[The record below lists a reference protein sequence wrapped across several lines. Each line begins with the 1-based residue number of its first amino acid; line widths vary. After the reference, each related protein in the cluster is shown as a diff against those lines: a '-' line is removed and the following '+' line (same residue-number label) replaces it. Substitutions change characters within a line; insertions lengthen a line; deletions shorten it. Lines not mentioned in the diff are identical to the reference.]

1 MSLGVIIPLILV
13 LLFLSAFFSGS
24 EIAYMSVNPRRLE
37 KAAEKSRRAR
47 MAYKIQQNFDKTL
60 GALLIGNNL
69 VNTAASSFTTL
80 FVVALFASEGS
91 SESSRGVGATVAT
104 VIVTVLVLIFGEII
118 PKIIAKKTALG
129 FVQVVAYPLRV
140 FMILLSPI
148 WAPVVAVTN
157 RLFRKTEE
165 EPTVTEEELTTIIE
179 TVGEEGVL
187 DEERSDLLQS
197 ALDFANTTV
206 GEILT
211 HRLKWDAI
219 NIDDPREEIER
230 IIANTPYSRLPVYER
245 DFDHVIGVLNVK
257 HYFRVMV
264 EEGKIDDLRE
274 HLKEP
279 AFVYTNMKL
288 PAALAEMREKQN
300 HVDFVLDEYGGIM
313 GIVTMEDILEQLVGD
328 IWDES
333 DEIQNE
339 FVQTDDNTW
348 EVLGDANVED
358 MFDML
363 DVDYRDFESDF
374 TTVSGWAIEMLDADP
389 HEGDSFSYR
398 NLYVIITEMGE
409 NRIER
414 LSVVVNEETEEE
426 EDE

>member
-1 MSLGVIIPLILV
+1 MMENPYFVAALIVL

-24 EIAYMSVNPRRLE
+24 EIAFMSVNPRRLE
-37 KAAEKSRRAR
+37 KAAEKSAVARRAL
-47 MAYKIQQNFDKTL
+47 KIQSRFDSVL
-60 GALLIGNNL
+60 GSLLIGNNL
-69 VNTAASSFTTL
+69 VNTAASSCATMLAVTL
-80 FVVALFASEGS
+80 LGEGL
-91 SESSRGVGATVAT
+91 GATLAT
-104 VIVTVLVLIFGEII
+104 VVITILVLIFGEII
-118 PKIIAKKTALG
+118 PKILAKRTSLSFTKIVAIPLQIVIWIFTPIAAPIAAVLG
-129 FVQVVAYPLRV
+129 R
-140 FMILLSPI
+140 I
-148 WAPVVAVTN
+148 
-157 RLFRKTEE
+157 FRKKEE
-165 EPTVTEEELTTIIE
+165 EPTVTEEELSTIIE

-219 NIDDPREEIER
+219 NIDDDPEEIAAV
-230 IIANTPYSRLPVYER
+230 ISNTAYSRLPVYEH

-257 HYFRVMV
+257 HYYRVLV
-264 EEGKIDDLRE
+264 DEGEITDLRP

-288 PAALAEMREKQN
+288 PVALAEMREKQN

-333 DEIQNE
+333 DEIENE
-339 FVQTDDNTW
+339 FVQTDENTW
-348 EVLGDANVED
+348 EVLGDANIED

-363 DVDYRDFESDF
+363 DVDFRDFESEF

-389 HEGDSFSYR
+389 HEGDSFSYH
-398 NLYVIITEMGE
+398 NLYVIVTEMCE
-409 NRIER
+409 NRIVR
-414 LSVVVNEETEEE
+414 LSVVVNEDEKEE

>member
-1 MSLGVIIPLILV
+1 MSLSVIIPLMLV
-13 LLFLSAFFSGS
+13 LLLLSAFFSGS
-24 EIAYMSVNPRRLE
+24 EIAYMSANPRRLE
-37 KAAEKSRRAR
+37 KAGEKSPSAR
-47 MAYKIQQNFDKTL
+47 LAYKIQSRFDKVL
-60 GALLIGNNL
+60 GPLLVGNNL
-69 VNTAASSFTTL
+69 VNTAASSVATMFAI
-80 FVVALFASEGS
+80 ALFPESEGK
-91 SESSRGVGATVAT
+91 GAVIAT
-104 VIVTVLVLIFGEII
+104 AAVTVLVLIFGEII
-118 PKIIAKKTALG
+118 PKIIAKQTALS
-129 FVQVVAYPLRV
+129 FVRLVAYPLQLIV
-140 FMILLSPI
+140 WLLTPI
-148 WAPVVAVTN
+148 AAPFVAVVN
-157 RLFRKTEE
+157 RIFRKDEE
-165 EPTVTEEELTTIIE
+165 EPTVTEDELTTIIE

-219 NIDDPREEIER
+219 NIDDDREKIAA
-230 IIANTPYSRLPVYER
+230 IISNTPYSRLPVYEH
-245 DFDHVIGVLNVK
+245 DFDHIIGVLNVK
-257 HYFRVMV
+257 HYYRVLV
-264 EEGKIDDLRE
+264 EEGEIFDLRE

-279 AFVYTNMKL
+279 SFVYTNMKL

-333 DEIQNE
+333 DEIENE
-339 FVQTDDNTW
+339 FVETDENTW

-389 HEGDSFSYR
+389 HEGDSFEYR
-398 NLYVIITEMGE
+398 NLYVIVTEMGE

-414 LSVVVNEETEEE
+414 LSVVVNPTDD
-426 EDE
+426 EDEDE

>member
-1 MSLGVIIPLILV
+1 MMQNPFFIAALIV
-13 LLFLSAFFSGS
+13 GLLFLSAFFSGS

-37 KAAEKSRRAR
+37 KAAEKSVLARRAL
-47 MAYKIQQNFDKTL
+47 KIQSRFDRVL

-69 VNTAASSFTTL
+69 VNTAASSCATVFA
-80 FVVALFASEGS
+80 VALAGDEGL
-91 SESSRGVGATVAT
+91 GATIAT
-104 VIVTVLVLIFGEII
+104 VVVTVLVLVFGEII
-118 PKIIAKKTALG
+118 PKILAKQLSLSFSQIVAIPLQIVIWILTPIAAPIAAILR
-129 FVQVVAYPLRV
+129 RV
-140 FMILLSPI
+140 F
-148 WAPVVAVTN
+148 
-157 RLFRKTEE
+157 RKNEE
-165 EPTVTEEELTTIIE
+165 EPTVTEEELSTIIE

-219 NIDDPREEIER
+219 NIDDDPQEIAA
-230 IIANTPYSRLPVYER
+230 IISNTAYSRLPVYEH

-257 HYFRVMV
+257 HYYRVLV
-264 EEGKIDDLRE
+264 DEGEITDLRP

-279 AFVYTNMKL
+279 SFVYTNMKL
-288 PAALAEMREKQN
+288 PVALAEMREKQN

-333 DEIQNE
+333 DEIENE

-363 DVDYRDFESDF
+363 DVDFRDFESDF

-398 NLYVIITEMGE
+398 NLYVIVTEMGE

-414 LSVVVNEETEEE
+414 LSVIVKQDEEKE

>member
-1 MSLGVIIPLILV
+1 MSIAVILPLMLIL
-13 LLFLSAFFSGS
+13 LMFSAFFSGS

-37 KAAEKSRRAR
+37 KAGERSSAARLAFKLQSR
-47 MAYKIQQNFDKTL
+47 FDKVL
-60 GALLIGNNL
+60 GPLLIGNNL
-69 VNTAASSFTTL
+69 VNTAASSVATV
-80 FVVALFASEGS
+80 FVVAFFPG
-91 SESSRGVGATVAT
+91 GVGATIAT
-104 VIVTVLVLIFGEII
+104 AAVTVLVLIFGEII
-118 PKIIAKKTALG
+118 PKIVAKQIALT
-129 FVQVVAYPLRV
+129 FVQAVAYPLQLIV
-140 FMILLSPI
+140 WLLTPI
-148 WAPVVAVTN
+148 AAPFVAVIH
-157 RLFRKTEE
+157 RIFRKNEE
-165 EPTVTEEELTTIIE
+165 EPTVTEEELSTIIE

-187 DEERSDLLQS
+187 NEERSDLLQS

-219 NIDDPREEIER
+219 DINADPKEISAV
-230 IIANTPYSRLPVYER
+230 ISNTPYSRLPVYEH
-245 DFDHVIGVLNVK
+245 DFDHIIGVLNVK
-257 HYFRVMV
+257 HYYRVLV
-264 EEGKIDDLRE
+264 EEGEITDLRA

-279 AFVYTNMKL
+279 SFVYTNMKL
-288 PAALAEMREKQN
+288 PAALAEMREEQN

-333 DEIQNE
+333 DEIENE
-339 FVQTDDNTW
+339 FVETDENTW

-389 HEGDSFSYR
+389 HEGDSFAYR
-398 NLYVIITEMGE
+398 NLYVIVTEMGE

-414 LSVVVNEETEEE
+414 LSVVVNPISD
-426 EDE
+426 EDEDE

>member
-1 MSLGVIIPLILV
+1 MSIGIIIPLILV
-13 LLFLSAFFSGS
+13 LLLFSAFFSGS
-24 EIAYMSVNPRRLE
+24 EVAYMSANPRRLE
-37 KAAEKSRRAR
+37 KAAEKSSSAR
-47 MAYKIQQNFDKTL
+47 LAFKIQSRFDRVLGTL
-60 GALLIGNNL
+60 LVGNNL
-69 VNTAASSFTTL
+69 VNTAASSVATMFAL
-80 FVVALFASEGS
+80 ALFPDKG
-91 SESSRGVGATVAT
+91 GVGATVAT
-104 VIVTVLVLIFGEII
+104 AAITVLVLIFGEII
-118 PKIIAKKTALG
+118 PKIVAKQKALS
-129 FVQVVAYPLRV
+129 FARIVAYPLQIIVWLLTPVAAPFVAVINRV
-140 FMILLSPI
+140 F
-148 WAPVVAVTN
+148 
-157 RLFRKTEE
+157 RKNGE

-219 NIDDPREEIER
+219 NIDDDPDK
-230 IIANTPYSRLPVYER
+230 IAAVISNTAFSRLPVYEH
-245 DFDHVIGVLNVK
+245 DFDHIIGVLNVK
-257 HYFRVMV
+257 HYYRVLV
-264 EEGKIDDLRE
+264 EEGKITDLRA

-279 AFVYTNMKL
+279 SFVYTNMKL
-288 PAALAEMREKQN
+288 PAALAEMREEQN

-333 DEIQNE
+333 DEIEND
-339 FVQTDDNTW
+339 FVETDENTW
-348 EVLGDANVED
+348 TVLGDANVED

-389 HEGDSFSYR
+389 HEGDSFEYR
-398 NLYVIITEMGE
+398 NLYVIVTEMGE

-414 LSVVVNEETEEE
+414 LSVVVRPLGD
-426 EDE
+426 EDEDE

>member
-1 MSLGVIIPLILV
+1 MSIGVILPLIV
-13 LLFLSAFFSGS
+13 GLLLLSAFFSGS
-24 EIAYMSVNPRRLE
+24 EIAFMAANPRRLE
-37 KAAEKSRRAR
+37 KAAEKSSAAR
-47 MAYKIQQNFDKTL
+47 CAFRIQSRFDKVL
-60 GALLIGNNL
+60 GPLLIGNNL
-69 VNTAASSFTTL
+69 VNTAASSCATM
-80 FVVALFASEGS
+80 FAIAVSGGNE
-91 SESSRGVGATVAT
+91 GVGATLAT
-104 VIVTVLVLIFGEII
+104 VIITVLVLIFGEIV
-118 PKIIAKKTALG
+118 PKILAKQTALT
-129 FVQVVAYPLRV
+129 FVQVVAFPLQV
-140 FMILLSPI
+140 IIWILTPI
-148 WAPVVAVTN
+148 AAPFVAVIQ
-157 RLFRKTEE
+157 RIFRRDEE

-219 NIDDPREEIER
+219 NIDDDPETIAA
-230 IIANTPYSRLPVYER
+230 IISASPYSRLPVFER

-257 HYFRVMV
+257 HYYRVLV
-264 EEGKIDDLRE
+264 DEGEITDLRSL
-274 HLKEP
+274 LKEP

-333 DEIQNE
+333 DEIEND
-339 FVQTDDNTW
+339 FVETDENTW
-348 EVLGDANVED
+348 EVRGDANVED
-358 MFDML
+358 MFDIL

-389 HEGDSFSYR
+389 HEGDSFSYH

-414 LSVVVNEETEEE
+414 LSVVVNVVNEEE
-426 EDE
+426 EE

>member
-1 MSLGVIIPLILV
+1 MSIGVIIPLIV
-13 LLFLSAFFSGS
+13 GLLFLSAFFSGS
-24 EIAYMSVNPRRLE
+24 EIAFMSANPRRLD
-37 KAAEKSRRAR
+37 KAAERSAAARRAL
-47 MAYKIQQNFDKTL
+47 KIQSRFDKVL
-60 GALLIGNNL
+60 GPLLIGNNL
-69 VNTAASSFTTL
+69 VNTAASSCATMF
-80 FVVALFASEGS
+80 ALAVSGGNE
-91 SESSRGVGATVAT
+91 GVGATLAT
-104 VIVTVLVLIFGEII
+104 VIITVLVLIFGEII
-118 PKIIAKKTALG
+118 PKILAKQTALT
-129 FVQVVAYPLRV
+129 FVQVVAFPLQIV
-140 FMILLSPI
+140 IWILTPI
-148 WAPVVAVTN
+148 AAPFVAVIQ
-157 RLFRKTEE
+157 RIFRRDEE

-219 NIDDPREEIER
+219 NIDDDPER
-230 IIANTPYSRLPVYER
+230 IAAIVSATPYSRLPVFER

-257 HYFRVMV
+257 HYYRVLV
-264 EEGKIDDLRE
+264 DEGEIRDLRAL
-274 HLKEP
+274 LKEP

-333 DEIQNE
+333 DEIEND
-339 FVQTDDNTW
+339 FVETDETTW
-348 EVLGDANVED
+348 EVRGDANVED
-358 MFDML
+358 MFDIL

-374 TTVSGWAIEMLDADP
+374 TTVSGGAIEMLDADP
-389 HEGDSFSYR
+389 HEGDSFSYH

-414 LSVVVNEETEEE
+414 LSVVVNEVSDEEE
-426 EDE
+426 EE

>member
-1 MSLGVIIPLILV
+1 MSLSVIIPLMVV
-13 LLFLSAFFSGS
+13 LIFFSAFFSGS
-24 EIAYMSVNPRRLE
+24 EIAYMSANPRRLE
-37 KAAEKSRRAR
+37 KAGEKSPSAR
-47 MAYKIQQNFDKTL
+47 LAYKIQSRFDKVL
-60 GALLIGNNL
+60 GPLLVGNNL
-69 VNTAASSFTTL
+69 VNTAASSVATMFAI
-80 FVVALFASEGS
+80 ALFPESEGK
-91 SESSRGVGATVAT
+91 GAVIAT
-104 VIVTVLVLIFGEII
+104 AAVTVLVIIFGEII
-118 PKIIAKKTALG
+118 PKIIAKQTALS
-129 FVQVVAYPLRV
+129 FVRLVAYPLQLIV
-140 FMILLSPI
+140 WLLTPVA
-148 WAPVVAVTN
+148 APFVAVIN
-157 RLFRKTEE
+157 RIFRKDEE
-165 EPTVTEEELTTIIE
+165 EPTVTEDELTTIIE

-219 NIDDPREEIER
+219 NIDDDREKIAA
-230 IIANTPYSRLPVYER
+230 IISNTPYSRLPVYEH
-245 DFDHVIGVLNVK
+245 DFDHIIGVLNVK
-257 HYFRVMV
+257 HYYRVLV
-264 EEGKIDDLRE
+264 EEGEISDLRE

-279 AFVYTNMKL
+279 SFVYTNMKL

-333 DEIQNE
+333 DEIENE
-339 FVQTDDNTW
+339 FVETDENTW

-389 HEGDSFSYR
+389 HEGDSFAYR
-398 NLYVIITEMGE
+398 NLYVIVTEMGE

-414 LSVVVNEETEEE
+414 LSVVVNPVDD
-426 EDE
+426 EDEDE

>member
-1 MSLGVIIPLILV
+1 MSVSIIIPLMLV
-13 LLFLSAFFSGS
+13 LLLLSAFFSGS

-37 KAAEKSRRAR
+37 KAGEKSACAR
-47 MAYKIQQNFDKTL
+47 LAYKIQSRFDKVL
-60 GALLIGNNL
+60 GTLLIGNNL
-69 VNTAASSFTTL
+69 VNTAASSCATM
-80 FVVALFASEGS
+80 FVVALYPGND
-91 SESSRGVGATVAT
+91 GVGATIAT
-104 VIVTVLVLIFGEII
+104 VVVTVLVLIFGEII
-118 PKIIAKKTALG
+118 PKIIAKKTALS
-129 FVQVVAYPLRV
+129 FTKLVAYPLQFV
-140 FMILLSPI
+140 IYILTPVA
-148 WAPVVAVTN
+148 APFVAVIN
-157 RLFRKTEE
+157 RIFRKNEE
-165 EPTVTEEELTTIIE
+165 EPTVTEEELSTIIE

-219 NIDDPREEIER
+219 NIDADPKQITEI
-230 IIANTPYSRLPVYER
+230 ISQSAYSRLPVYEH

-257 HYFRVMV
+257 HYYRVLV
-264 EEGKIDDLRE
+264 EEGEITDLRAL
-274 HLKEP
+274 LKEP
-279 AFVYTNMKL
+279 SFVYTNMKL
-288 PAALAEMREKQN
+288 PAALAEMREEQN

-333 DEIQNE
+333 DEIENE
-339 FVQTDDNTW
+339 FLQTDENTW
-348 EVLGDANVED
+348 EVLGEANVED

-389 HEGDSFSYR
+389 HEGDSFNYR
-398 NLYVIITEMGE
+398 NLYVVVTEMGE

-414 LSVVVNEETEEE
+414 LSVIVNEVVNEE

>member
-1 MSLGVIIPLILV
+1 MSLAVIIPLIIG
-13 LLFLSAFFSGS
+13 LLLLSAFFSGS
-24 EIAYMSVNPRRLE
+24 EIAYMSVNARRLE
-37 KAAEKSRRAR
+37 KAAESSRRAR
-47 MAYKIQQNFDKTL
+47 MAYKIHQRFDRTL

-69 VNTAASSFTTL
+69 VNTAASSLTTL
-80 FVVALFASEGS
+80 FVVALFAERGD
-91 SESSRGVGATVAT
+91 ESSRGVGATLAT

-118 PKIIAKKTALG
+118 PKILAKKLSLG
-129 FVQVVAYPLRV
+129 FVQVVAYPLRF
-140 FMILLSPI
+140 FMIILSPI

-157 RLFRKTEE
+157 RIFRKKEE

-264 EEGKIDDLRE
+264 EEGEITDLRE

-279 AFVYTNMKL
+279 SFVYTNMKL

-313 GIVTMEDILEQLVGD
+313 GIVTMEDILEQIVGD

-333 DEIQNE
+333 DEIENE
-339 FVQTDDNTW
+339 FTQTDENTW
-348 EVLGDANVED
+348 EVHGDANVED

-414 LSVVVNEETEEE
+414 LSVVVNEETDEEE
-426 EDE
+426 EE

>member
-1 MSLGVIIPLILV
+1 MSVSVIIPLIVL

-24 EIAYMSVNPRRLE
+24 EIAFMSVNPRRLE
-37 KAAEKSRRAR
+37 KAGEKSASAR
-47 MAYKIQQNFDKTL
+47 LALKIQSHFDKVL
-60 GALLIGNNL
+60 GPLLIGNNL
-69 VNTAASSFTTL
+69 VNTAASSCATM
-80 FVVALFASEGS
+80 FVVATFDGS
-91 SESSRGVGATVAT
+91 DGIGATIAT
-104 VIVTVLVLIFGEII
+104 AVITVLVLVFGEII
-118 PKIIAKKTALG
+118 PKILAKQTALS
-129 FVQVVAYPLRV
+129 FTRTVAYPLQLV
-140 FMILLSPI
+140 IWILTPI
-148 WAPVVAVTN
+148 AAPFVAITN
-157 RLFRKTEE
+157 RIFRKNEE
-165 EPTVTEEELTTIIE
+165 EPTVTEEELSTIIE

-206 GEILT
+206 GEIIT

-219 NIDDPREEIER
+219 DIDDPPEKISAVISET
-230 IIANTPYSRLPVYER
+230 AYSRLPVYKH
-245 DFDHVIGVLNVK
+245 DYDHVIGVLNVK
-257 HYFRVMV
+257 HYYRVLV
-264 EEGKIDDLRE
+264 EEGEIRDLRAL
-274 HLKEP
+274 LKEP
-279 AFVYTNMKL
+279 SFVYTNMKL
-288 PAALAEMREKQN
+288 PAALAEMREEQN

-333 DEIQNE
+333 DEIENE
-339 FVQTDDNTW
+339 FVQTDVNTW

-374 TTVSGWAIEMLDADP
+374 TTVSGWAIEMLEADP

-398 NLYVIITEMGE
+398 DLYVIVTEMGE

-414 LSVVVNEETEEE
+414 LSVVVNESEQ
-426 EDE
+426 EDEDE

>member
-1 MSLGVIIPLILV
+1 MTLPVIISLMLV
-13 LLFLSAFFSGS
+13 LLVFSAFFSGS
-24 EIAYMSVNPRRLE
+24 EIAYMSANPRRLE
-37 KAAEKSRRAR
+37 KAGEKSSAAR
-47 MAYKIQQNFDKTL
+47 LAFKIQSRFDRVL
-60 GALLIGNNL
+60 GPLLIGNNL
-69 VNTAASSFTTL
+69 VNTAASSVATM
-80 FVVALFASEGS
+80 FVVAVFPGNE
-91 SESSRGVGATVAT
+91 GVGAAIAT
-104 VIVTVLVLIFGEII
+104 VVVTVLVLIFGEII
-118 PKIIAKKTALG
+118 PKIVAKQTAVS
-129 FVQVVAYPLRV
+129 FVQLVAYPLQLITW
-140 FMILLSPI
+140 ILTPVA
-148 WAPVVAVTN
+148 APFVAVIN
-157 RLFRKTEE
+157 RIFRKNEE
-165 EPTVTEEELTTIIE
+165 EPTVTEEELSTIIE

-219 NIDDPREEIER
+219 NIDDDPEKIAA
-230 IIANTPYSRLPVYER
+230 IISNTAYSRLPVYEH
-245 DFDHVIGVLNVK
+245 DFDHIIGVLNVK
-257 HYFRVMV
+257 HYYRVLV
-264 EEGKIDDLRE
+264 EEGEITNLRE

-279 AFVYTNMKL
+279 SFVYTNMKL
-288 PAALAEMREKQN
+288 PAALADMREEQN

-333 DEIQNE
+333 DEIENE
-339 FVQTDDNTW
+339 FVETDENTW
-348 EVLGDANVED
+348 EVLGDANIED

-389 HEGDSFSYR
+389 HEGDSFEYR
-398 NLYVIITEMGE
+398 NLYVIVTEMGE

-414 LSVVVNEETEEE
+414 LSVVVKPI
-426 EDE
+426 EDEDEDE

>member
-1 MSLGVIIPLILV
+1 MTLSVIIPLIV
-13 LLFLSAFFSGS
+13 GLLLLSAFFSGS
-24 EIAYMSVNPRRLE
+24 EIAFMSANPRRLE
-37 KAAEKSRRAR
+37 KAAEKSSAAR
-47 MAYKIQQNFDKTL
+47 LAYKLQNRFDKVL
-60 GALLIGNNL
+60 GPLLVGNNL
-69 VNTAASSFTTL
+69 VNTAASSCATMF
-80 FVVALFASEGS
+80 ALAVSG
-91 SESSRGVGATVAT
+91 GNAGIGATLAT
-104 VIVTVLVLIFGEII
+104 VVITVLVLVFGEII
-118 PKIIAKKTALG
+118 PKILAKQTALT
-129 FVQVVAYPLRV
+129 FVKVVAYPLQIIIW
-140 FMILLSPI
+140 ILTPI
-148 WAPVVAVTN
+148 AAPFVAVIQ
-157 RLFRKTEE
+157 RIFRRDEE

-187 DEERSDLLQS
+187 DEERTDLLQS

-219 NIDDPREEIER
+219 NIDDDPEEIAA
-230 IIANTPYSRLPVYER
+230 IISRTPYSRLPVFER

-257 HYFRVMV
+257 HYYRVLV
-264 EEGKIDDLRE
+264 DEGEITDLRAL
-274 HLKEP
+274 LKEP

-333 DEIQNE
+333 DEIENDFTE
-339 FVQTDDNTW
+339 TEENVWD
-348 EVLGDANVED
+348 VRGDANVED
-358 MFDML
+358 MFDLL
-363 DVDYRDFESDF
+363 DVDYHDFESDF

-398 NLYVIITEMGE
+398 NLYVVITEMGE

-414 LSVVVNEETEEE
+414 LSVIVNGESE
-426 EDE
+426 EDEEE

>member
-1 MSLGVIIPLILV
+1 MSISVILPLIIV
-13 LLFLSAFFSGS
+13 LLLLSAFFSGS

-37 KAAEKSRRAR
+37 KAGEKSVTAR
-47 MAYKIQQNFDKTL
+47 VALRIQSRFDRV
-60 GALLIGNNL
+60 LLIGNNL
-69 VNTAASSFTTL
+69 VNTAASSLATMFA
-80 FVVALFASEGS
+80 VALFPGND
-91 SESSRGVGATVAT
+91 GIGATVAT
-104 VIVTVLVLIFGEII
+104 AVITVLVLIFGEII
-118 PKIIAKKTALG
+118 PKIVAKQAALS
-129 FVQVVAYPLRV
+129 FARIVAYPLQFV
-140 FMILLSPI
+140 IWILTPI
-148 WAPVVAVTN
+148 AAPFVAVTN
-157 RLFRKTEE
+157 RIFRKDGE
-165 EPTVTEEELTTIIE
+165 EPTVTEEELSTIIE

-206 GEILT
+206 GEIIT

-219 NIDDPREEIER
+219 DIDADPSEISA
-230 IIANTPYSRLPVYER
+230 IISQTAYSRLPVYEH

-257 HYFRVMV
+257 HYYRVLV
-264 EEGKIDDLRE
+264 EEGEISDLRTM
-274 HLKEP
+274 LKEP
-279 AFVYTNMKL
+279 NFVYTNMKL

-333 DEIQNE
+333 DVIENE
-339 FVQTDDNTW
+339 FVQTDVNTW

-389 HEGDSFSYR
+389 HEGDSFTYR
-398 NLYVIITEMGE
+398 NLYVIVTEMGE
-409 NRIER
+409 NRIDR
-414 LSVVVNEETEEE
+414 LSVVVNETEE
-426 EDE
+426 EDEDE